1 MSPKIDENHLDQCKL
16 ERLPMPYVTDIFSDC
31 KYLYLD
37 KMFEPAENQLTMRV
51 LEATDGGPVRTAIL
65 DAEPL
70 EPVKAILDRAKTIEH
85 CNGCRIFD
93 ITWRSYVGYSVL
105 NESFALPEPKTS
117 IGIGR
122 LFVEY
127 QSSTYLEYLKRASWA
142 CADYPGPYRHWAALC
157 LNHIVDVAS
166 VDEPTITV
174 SVAQTNQSGSSGN
187 FSVSEKRG

>member
-1 MSPKIDENHLDQCKL
+1 MPHL
-16 ERLPMPYVTDIFSDC
+16 TDIFAEC

-37 KMFEPAENQLTMRV
+37 KLFEPAENQLAMRV
-51 LEATDGGPVRTAIL
+51 LEATDGGPVPPAIL
-65 DAEPL
+65 DAESL
-70 EPVKAILDRAKTIEH
+70 EAVKVILARAKAIEH
-85 CNGCRIFD
+85 CTGCRIFD

-105 NESFALPEPKTS
+105 DESFALPEPNTS

-127 QSSTYLEYLKRASWA
+127 QSSTYLNYLKRASWA

-166 VDEPTITV
+166 VDEPIITV
-174 SVAQTNQSGSSGN
+174 SVAQTNQNGPSGN
-187 FSVSEKRG
+187 FSVPPKRG

>member
-1 MSPKIDENHLDQCKL
+1 MPHL
-16 ERLPMPYVTDIFSDC
+16 TDIFADC

-37 KMFEPAENQLTMRV
+37 KLFEPAENQLAMRV
-51 LEATDGGPVRTAIL
+51 LEATDGGSVPTAIL

-70 EPVKAILDRAKTIEH
+70 EPVKAILAQAKSIEH
-85 CNGCRIFD
+85 CIGCRIFD
-93 ITWRSYVGYSVL
+93 ITWHSYVGYSVL

-127 QSSTYLEYLKRASWA
+127 QSSTYLEYLNRASWA
-142 CADYPGPYRHWAALC
+142 CAEHPGPYRHWAALC

-166 VDEPTITV
+166 VDEPKITV
-174 SVAQTNQSGSSGN
+174 SVAQTNQICPSGN
-187 FSVSEKRG
+187 FSVPAKRG